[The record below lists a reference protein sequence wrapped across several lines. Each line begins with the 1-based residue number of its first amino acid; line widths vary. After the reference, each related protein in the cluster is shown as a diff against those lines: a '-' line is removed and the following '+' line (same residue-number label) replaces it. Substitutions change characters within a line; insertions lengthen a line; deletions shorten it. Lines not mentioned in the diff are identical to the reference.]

1 MMKQYY
7 VIHIV
12 TTLEHPPYRP
22 TCHRM
27 SFVPL
32 SQIDKPSFNNA
43 KGNMTNA
50 VLQLRVRRMDTR
62 NVSNSCTGKSVV
74 FRKVNILKKMQCKW
88 DSLNVMG

>member
-1 MMKQYY
+1 MMNLFLMVKQYY

-32 SQIDKPSFNNA
+32 SQNDRPSFNNA
-43 KGNMTNA
+43 EGNMTNA
-50 VLQLRVRRMDTR
+50 VLQLRVFAEWIPGM
-62 NVSNSCTGKSVV
+62 
-74 FRKVNILKKMQCKW
+74 FPIAALAKVW
-88 DSLNVMG
+88 FFER